1 MKGKAVLLII
11 TLSLL
16 ITLPVAAQEEE
27 RERTVEEL
35 YLENIDLQILREQ
48 AFSDDRDMKLATL
61 DQLEE
66 LVENGTATDGHGL
79 IMEYLS
85 MEGINR
91 RVREKGRL
99 INYFPEVRRR
109 AANLLGRMS
118 GEQAKKNA
126 KNALLTVLVTD
137 DEPMVMAEA
146 AYALGMLGL
155 NENNEVVAALAYTL
169 AKQDPEQPDG
179 NLAYAICLA
188 LEKIARANNG
198 IKDPNAYRALVRIAQ
213 GVYIKTVKRKALQ
226 TLDEMRKYQ

>member
-1 MKGKAVLLII
+1 MKGKTVLLII
-11 TLSLL
+11 TLSFL
-16 ITLPVAAQEEE
+16 ITLPLVAQEGE

-48 AFSDDRDMKLATL
+48 AFSDDRDMKLTTL

-66 LVENGTATDGHGL
+66 LIEEGNATEGHGL
-79 IMEYLS
+79 IMEFLS

-109 AANLLGRMS
+109 AANLLGRMT
-118 GEQAKKNA
+118 GEQAKINA

-137 DEPMVMAEA
+137 DETMVMAEA

-155 NENNEVVAALAYTL
+155 NEGNEVVSALTYTH
-169 AKQDPEQPDG
+169 ARQDPDKPDG

-198 IKDPNAYRALVRIAQ
+198 IKDPEAYRTLVRIAQ
-213 GVYIKTVKRKALQ
+213 GPYIKTVKRKALQ

>member
-1 MKGKAVLLII
+1 MRKKEVLLII
-11 TLSLL
+11 TLSFL
-16 ITLPVAAQEEE
+16 IVLPLAAQEGE

-48 AFSDDRDMKLATL
+48 AFSDDRDMKLNTL

-66 LVENGTATDGHGL
+66 LIEAGKATDGHGL
-79 IMEYLS
+79 IMEFLA

-109 AANLLGRMS
+109 AANLLGRMT
-118 GEQAKKNA
+118 GEQAKINA
-126 KNALLTVLVTD
+126 KNALLTVLVTE

-146 AYALGMLGL
+146 AYALGILGL
-155 NENNEVVAALAYTL
+155 NEGNEVVYAITYTL
-169 AKQDPEQPDG
+169 AKQDPDKPDG

-198 IKDPNAYRALVRIAQ
+198 IKDPDAYRTLVRIAQ
-213 GVYIKTVKRKALQ
+213 GSYIETVKRKAMQ
-226 TLDEMRKYQ
+226 TLNEMRKYQ

>member
-1 MKGKAVLLII
+1 MRKKEVLLII
-11 TLSLL
+11 TLSFL
-16 ITLPVAAQEEE
+16 IVLPLAAQEGE

-48 AFSDDRDMKLATL
+48 AFSDDRVMKLNTI

-66 LVENGTATDGHGL
+66 LIEAGKATDGHGL
-79 IMEYLS
+79 IMEFLA

-109 AANLLGRMS
+109 AANLLGRMT
-118 GEQAKKNA
+118 GEQAKINA
-126 KNALLTVLVTD
+126 KNALLTVLVTE

-146 AYALGMLGL
+146 AYALGILGL
-155 NENNEVVAALAYTL
+155 NEGNEVVYAITYTL
-169 AKQDPEQPDG
+169 AKQDPDKPDG

-198 IKDPNAYRALVRIAQ
+198 IKDPDAYRTLVRIAQ
-213 GVYIKTVKRKALQ
+213 GSYIETVKRKAMQ
-226 TLDEMRKYQ
+226 TLNEMRKYQ

>member
-1 MKGKAVLLII
+1 MRSKAVLLIV
-11 TLSLL
+11 TLSFL
-16 ITLPVAAQEEE
+16 ITFPLAAQEGE

-48 AFSDDRDMKLATL
+48 AFSDDREMKLKTL
-61 DQLEE
+61 DQLEDLIE
-66 LVENGTATDGHGL
+66 EGNATEGHGL
-79 IMEYLS
+79 IMEFLA

-91 RVREKGRL
+91 RVREEGRL

-109 AANLLGRMS
+109 AANLLGRMT
-118 GEQAKKNA
+118 GERAEGNA

-137 DEPMVMAEA
+137 DEPMVLAEA

-155 NENNEVVAALAYTL
+155 NEGNEVVSALTYTL
-169 AKQDPEQPDG
+169 AKQDPDQPDG

-198 IKDPNAYRALVRIAQ
+198 IKDPEAYRTLVRIAQ
-213 GVYIKTVKRKALQ
+213 GSYIKTVKRKALQ